1 MIVKALV
8 ITVVAVARDAAY
20 DTATVETVPVRMTVT
35 VESVNNTMV
44 SRGRSLRAWLD
55 TKLYSHCIGT
65 EHSIRTE
72 NILPS

>member
-44 SRGRSLRAWLD
+44 SRGRSLRA
-55 TKLYSHCIGT
+55 
-65 EHSIRTE
+65 
-72 NILPS
+72 